1 MAALSKGVSMFGTIG
16 LGPVEV
22 LVLATLGAL
31 LLAGAVGVAVAVV
44 LAVRD
49 RPPPDEGSPG
59 RRRGR

>member
-1 MAALSKGVSMFGTIG
+1 MVALSKEVSMLGILG
-16 LGPVEV
+16 LGPVEIVV
-22 LVLATLGAL
+22 LVALGAL

-59 RRRGR
+59 RHRGR